1 MKFIFDPCDDFSI
14 PLIIVDEEST
24 LKKISRNNSNKYSFE
39 ADGLFLEEDRWNDKV
54 YEWWKSSLA

>member
-1 MKFIFDPCDDFSI
+1 MKFIFDPSDDFSI

-39 ADGLFLEEDRWNDKV
+39 ADGLFLEEDR
-54 YEWWKSSLA
+54 